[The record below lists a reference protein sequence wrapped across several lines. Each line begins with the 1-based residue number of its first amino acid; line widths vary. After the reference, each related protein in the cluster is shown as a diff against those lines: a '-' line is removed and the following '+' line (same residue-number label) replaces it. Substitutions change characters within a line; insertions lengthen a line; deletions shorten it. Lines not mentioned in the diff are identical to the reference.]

1 LQKPITISVR
11 SESDQ
16 SELLYHEVRQDTAY
30 QRQGDNTIITWSDK
44 EAKTDVALSFQEF
57 QGCSEVWQQI
67 NELAGQEFHW
77 QEGPESYHSQTGIRD
92 ENTNPMILSGM
103 SGVDTYQGSG
113 YYGPLYEPNLGQPGA
128 LSQQVRETALDFPDP
143 RLDTISSIASS
154 VTKGSV
160 FQREAVANQLLK
172 PGYLNSILECF
183 STAEDLEDDEA
194 IKAAN
199 RLITGAILLNDAN
212 LLELMFS
219 ERHVVQVVAA
229 LEYDPHVPEEARVRH
244 RDHVK
249 GTMSLKEVVPILDP
263 ICRAKIM
270 QSYRI
275 AYVKDVMLAK
285 SLDDATYATLSSL
298 QLFSTVEV
306 LLSLQ
311 GDKKFFPDLFA
322 RIAKAEKGTE
332 EWRDLIAFL
341 QELISL
347 SKHIQASQRNTML
360 LQLCNLGL
368 FQILGDVL
376 ESEDGDAKLRAI
388 DALLATAV
396 HDPALLRSH
405 IQNNERGSSLFGLLI
420 NGLVQRSLGGLQEQ
434 CLDVIKV
441 LMDPD
446 TMENTD
452 AKDKFIDLFY
462 DAHISRLMEIV
473 CPSTATQEAYPSNHR
488 DTTTLLLIIELLC
501 YCVSQ
506 HSYRIKYY
514 ILRNNAVEKVLR
526 LLSRPEKAVAAS
538 ALRFL
543 KTCVAMKDEFY
554 NRYLVKNSLLEPIL
568 TAYLKH
574 CRRENLIH
582 SAILEFFDFL
592 RKENM
597 KSLLSAV
604 VQSSLW
610 SKMEEVD
617 KDRDFLLSIRMKHE
631 LNLDAKDV
639 SGVHADMPV
648 GPEAS
653 AMVAEHCKQEAVAK
667 AMEIR
672 GEKKEDIDEDSY
684 FREDEQ
690 ELENSSIEVERVTG
704 QIILEGSPPL
714 QGMPPRL
721 VDYDDDDEEDT
732 IPLGVIGKAKRK
744 SNSSSGA
751 IKIVTEKK
759 AKPNQGPDIDYD

>member
-1 LQKPITISVR
+1 
-11 SESDQ
+11 
-16 SELLYHEVRQDTAY
+16 
-30 QRQGDNTIITWSDK
+30 
-44 EAKTDVALSFQEF
+44 
-57 QGCSEVWQQI
+57 
-67 NELAGQEFHW
+67 
-77 QEGPESYHSQTGIRD
+77 
-92 ENTNPMILSGM
+92 
-103 SGVDTYQGSG
+103 
-113 YYGPLYEPNLGQPGA
+113 
-128 LSQQVRETALDFPDP
+128 
-143 RLDTISSIASS
+143 
-154 VTKGSV
+154 
-160 FQREAVANQLLK
+160 
-172 PGYLNSILECF
+172 
-183 STAEDLEDDEA
+183 
-194 IKAAN
+194 
-199 RLITGAILLNDAN
+199 
-212 LLELMFS
+212 
-219 ERHVVQVVAA
+219 
-229 LEYDPHVPEEARVRH
+229 
-244 RDHVK
+244 
-249 GTMSLKEVVPILDP
+249 
-263 ICRAKIM
+263 
-270 QSYRI
+270 
-275 AYVKDVMLAK
+275 
-285 SLDDATYATLSSL
+285 
-298 QLFSTVEV
+298 
-306 LLSLQ
+306 
-311 GDKKFFPDLFA
+311 
-322 RIAKAEKGTE
+322 
-332 EWRDLIAFL
+332 
-341 QELISL
+341 
-347 SKHIQASQRNTML
+347 
-360 LQLCNLGL
+360 
-368 FQILGDVL
+368 
-376 ESEDGDAKLRAI
+376 
-388 DALLATAV
+388 
-396 HDPALLRSH
+396 
-405 IQNNERGSSLFGLLI
+405 
-420 NGLVQRSLGGLQEQ
+420 
-434 CLDVIKV
+434 
-441 LMDPD
+441 MDPD

-639 SGVHADMPV
+639 SGMHADIPV

-672 GEKKEDIDEDSY
+672 GEKKEDIDEESY

-732 IPLGVIGKAKRK
+732 IPLGGKFTGKC
-744 SNSSSGA
+744 
-751 IKIVTEKK
+751 
-759 AKPNQGPDIDYD
+759 

>member
-1 LQKPITISVR
+1 
-11 SESDQ
+11 
-16 SELLYHEVRQDTAY
+16 
-30 QRQGDNTIITWSDK
+30 
-44 EAKTDVALSFQEF
+44 
-57 QGCSEVWQQI
+57 
-67 NELAGQEFHW
+67 
-77 QEGPESYHSQTGIRD
+77 
-92 ENTNPMILSGM
+92 MMLSGM
-103 SGVDTYQGSG
+103 GGVDTYQGSG
-113 YYGPLYEPNLGQPGA
+113 YGYGPMYDPNLGHGQPGA
-128 LSQQVRETALDFPDP
+128 LSQQVRETTLDFPDP

-160 FQREAVANQLLK
+160 FQREAVANQLSK

-183 STAEDLEDDEA
+183 STAEDLEDDEG

-199 RLITGAILLNDAN
+199 RLITGAILLNDTN

-263 ICRAKIM
+263 VCRSKIL

-275 AYVKDVMLAK
+275 AYVKDVILAR

-311 GDKKFFPDLFA
+311 GDKRFFPDLFA
-322 RIAKAEKGTE
+322 RIAESEKGSE

-368 FQILGDVL
+368 FQVLGDVL

-420 NGLVQRSLGGLQEQ
+420 DGLVQRSLGGLQEQ

-446 TMENTD
+446 TMENTE

-473 CPSTATQEAYPSNHR
+473 CPSTAAAQKDNPSSHR
-488 DTTTLLLIIELLC
+488 ETTTLLLIIELLC

-568 TAYLKH
+568 MAYLKH

-597 KSLLSAV
+597 KGLLSAV

-610 SKMEEVD
+610 PKMEEID

-631 LNLDAKDV
+631 SNLDAREMN
-639 SGVHADMPV
+639 GMQANMPV
-648 GPEAS
+648 GLETS
-653 AMVAEHCKQEAVAK
+653 AMVSEHCKQEAVAK

-672 GEKKEDIDEDSY
+672 GEKKEDLDEESY
-684 FREDEQ
+684 FREGDED
-690 ELENSSIEVERVTG
+690 LDDPNIEVERVTG
-704 QIILEGSPPL
+704 QIVLEGSAPL

-732 IPLGVIGKAKRK
+732 IPLGG
-744 SNSSSGA
+744 
-751 IKIVTEKK
+751 TFC
-759 AKPNQGPDIDYD
+759 